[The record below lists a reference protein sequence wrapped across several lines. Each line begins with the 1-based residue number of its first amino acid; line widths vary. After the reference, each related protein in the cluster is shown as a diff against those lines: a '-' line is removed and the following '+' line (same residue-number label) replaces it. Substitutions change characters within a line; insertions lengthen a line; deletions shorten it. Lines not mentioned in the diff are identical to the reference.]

1 MSSTCRNGGW
11 LPIRCCG
18 LLSAHNDGHGP
29 CRNGGMPPPRNG
41 GWARLCTPPGAAHG
55 APSTA
60 VVIIEYSVTTPGPMT
75 KQSRVG
81 DIEDQQVCDALLLD
95 SINVYCVA
103 YG

>member
-1 MSSTCRNGGW
+1 MGMGHAATAACPLPATAGG
-11 LPIRCCG
+11 LV
-18 LLSAHNDGHGP
+18 SA
-29 CRNGGMPPPRNG
+29 
-41 GWARLCTPPGAAHG
+41 PPGAAHG

-60 VVIIEYSVTTPGPMT
+60 VAIIEYSVTTPRPMT

-81 DIEDQQVCDALLLD
+81 DIEAQQVCDALLLD

>member
-1 MSSTCRNGGW
+1 MGMVHAATAACPLPATAGG
-11 LPIRCCG
+11 PV
-18 LLSAHNDGHGP
+18 SA
-29 CRNGGMPPPRNG
+29 
-41 GWARLCTPPGAAHG
+41 PPGAAHG

-60 VVIIEYSVTTPGPMT
+60 VVIIEYSVTTPRPIT